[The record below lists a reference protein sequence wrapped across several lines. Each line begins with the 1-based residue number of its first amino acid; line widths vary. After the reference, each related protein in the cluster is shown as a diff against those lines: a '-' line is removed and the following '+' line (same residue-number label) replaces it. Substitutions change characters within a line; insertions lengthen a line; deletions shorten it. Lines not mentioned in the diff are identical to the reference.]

1 VIIKEAEEKKKC
13 PSLLCKIG
21 PSLTIFKRKK
31 NLHGQTHKIKNG
43 KLRD

>member
-13 PSLLCKIG
+13 LLCKIG